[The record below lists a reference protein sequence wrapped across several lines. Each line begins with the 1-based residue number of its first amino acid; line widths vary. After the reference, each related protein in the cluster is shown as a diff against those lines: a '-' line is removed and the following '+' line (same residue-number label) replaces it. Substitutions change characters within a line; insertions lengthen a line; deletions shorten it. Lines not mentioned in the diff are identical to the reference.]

1 MKKIYYLVT
10 ILMVFLTIAGFG
22 QAQEYDVSGKVTD
35 ARTGDP
41 MAGISVLVKGTTR
54 GVVTDVNGGYTLTIP
69 ASPSTLQFTFIGY
82 RTREAQVS
90 TTNTKVDVVLE
101 EDVTNLE
108 EVVVTGLAS
117 SIKRSNLANAVG
129 TVSAQ
134 ELVGTTGQSTLDGAL
149 YGKLTGVN
157 IVASSGAPGGGIG
170 VRLRGISSISG
181 NNQPLYIVDGVYIS
195 NAEIP
200 SGLRFASGANRGNE
214 ENSANRIADLNP
226 NDIENI
232 EVLKGAS
239 AAAIYGTRANAGVI
253 IITTKRG
260 AEGKTKINFSQDV
273 GFNKIQRYLGMR
285 SYDAEN
291 VTATFGAAEAG
302 RFEAARAAGKI
313 YNYEKEIYGETGKIS
328 NSNLSIT
335 GGDNKTKFFI
345 GGSLRSE
352 DGIIMGTGFDR
363 KSLRLNLD
371 HKFNDKLSIG
381 VSSNYIN
388 SNTAR
393 GFTGNENEGG
403 LSYGYSLSYTRPWT
417 ELHPDEFGNYPD
429 NPDPGTAGN
438 MLLVRDR
445 AENTDKVNRFVQ
457 GAKLDF
463 NIFQNSTTYL
473 KLTANGGL
481 DFFIDDSFVY
491 IPEYHQSQRGNQNG
505 FIGVGKNT
513 FTNLNYQSFI
523 LFDKYLM
530 GGKLRLGTQAGISYL
545 NFDRDLV
552 FNQTTQLIPGQTNL
566 TQGGTQA
573 ITQRKENEEEFGIIF
588 QEEANYDDKIIATF
602 GIRNDKSSL
611 NGDPNKFFPFLKGSL
626 ALNIAN
632 FSFWNIQQVN
642 QLKLRAA
649 YGETGSSARYG
660 SLFTVFDA
668 TNIEGKGGIIINP
681 NKGTSNLIP
690 ETSSEFEFGI
700 DIGLFNN
707 VVGLEVTYF
716 SRQVKDLLFDRSVP
730 TSSGFS
736 SEVLNDADLKN
747 TGIEIALTA
756 QPLRG
761 EKITWNSTV
770 NFWTTKST
778 LTRLGVPPFPVPNN
792 GFGLGLGT
800 FYLKEGNPVTAIVQN
815 VDGVPTIVGDTQP
828 KFQMSF
834 VNSFTFLKNFEFSFL
849 LHLKKGGEN
858 LNLTKLLTD
867 DGGTSPE
874 IDARGS
880 QYAETWVQPA
890 GYLRLREIA
899 LYYNLP
905 KGTIAGPDKFFENI
919 RIGVSGRNL
928 WTRTDYKGYDP
939 EVSTNGSG
947 VISNG
952 LDVAP
957 YPSTKQAFF
966 HINFTL

>member
-1 MKKIYYLVT
+1 MKKIYMLSCALALFVT
-10 ILMVFLTIAGFG
+10 VTA
-22 QAQEYDVSGKVTD
+22 QAQEFDVSGKITD

-54 GVVTDVNGGYTLTIP
+54 GVVSDMNGDYTLKVP
-69 ASPSTLQFTFIGY
+69 SSPSTLQFSFIGF
-82 RTREAQVS
+82 RTKEVEVTS
-90 TTNTKVDVVLE
+90 SNTKADIALE
-101 EDVTNLE
+101 EDITNLE
-108 EVVVTGLAS
+108 EVVITGLAS
-117 SIKRSNLANAVG
+117 SIKRSNLANAIS

-134 ELVGTTGQSTLDGAL
+134 ELTGTTGQSTLDGAM

-260 AEGKTKINFSQDV
+260 ASGKTKINFGQDF

-285 SYDAEN
+285 SFNSAN
-291 VTATFGAAEAG
+291 VAATFGGAEAD
-302 RFEAARAAGKI
+302 RFNAAQSAGKV
-313 YNYEKEIYGETGKIS
+313 YNYEKEIYGETGMIS

-335 GGDNKTKFFI
+335 GGDDKTKFYA

-352 DGIIMGTGFDR
+352 DGIIKGTGFDR

-371 HKFNDKLSIG
+371 HKFSKKVSIG

-388 SNTAR
+388 SNTER

-403 LSYGYSLSYTRPWT
+403 LSYGYNLSYTRPWT

-438 MLLVRDR
+438 MLLVRDK
-445 AENTDKVNRFVQ
+445 AKNTDKVNRFIQ
-457 GAKLDF
+457 GAKLDY

-473 KLTANGGL
+473 KFTANGGL
-481 DFFIDDSFVY
+481 DFFVDESFVY
-491 IPEYHQSQRGNQNG
+491 VPENHQSQREAQNG

-523 LFDKYLM
+523 ILDKYLM

-552 FNQTTQLIPGQTNL
+552 YNQTTQLIPGQTSL
-566 TQGGTQA
+566 SQGGSQA
-573 ITQRKENEEEFGIIF
+573 ITQRQENEEEFGVIL
-588 QEEANYDDKIIATF
+588 QEEANYDDKIIATI
-602 GIRNDKSSL
+602 GVRSDKSSL
-611 NGDPNKFFPFLKGSL
+611 NGDPNKFYPFLKGSL

-632 FSFWNIQQVN
+632 FGFWTIEPVN

-668 TNIEGKGGIIINP
+668 TNIEGRGGIIINP
-681 NKGTSNLIP
+681 NKGTPNLIP
-690 ETSSEFEFGI
+690 ETSSELEFGI

-707 VVGLEVTYF
+707 LIGLEVTYF
-716 SRQVKDLLFDRSVP
+716 NRKVKDLLFDRSLP

-747 TGIEIALTA
+747 TGLEVAVTA

-761 EKITWNSTV
+761 ENITWNTTV
-770 NFWTTKST
+770 NFWTTRST
-778 LTRLGVPPFPVPNN
+778 LTRLGVPPFVVPNN

-800 FYLKEGNPVTAIVQN
+800 FYLQEGNPVTAIVQN
-815 VDGVPTIVGDTQP
+815 VAGVPTIVGDTQP
-828 KFQMSF
+828 DYQMSF
-834 VNSFTFLKNFEFSFL
+834 INSFTFLQNFEFSSLF
-849 LHLKKGGEN
+849 HLKKGGEN

-867 DGGTSPE
+867 DGGNSPE
-874 IDARGS
+874 IDARGA
-880 QYAETWVQPA
+880 QYADTYVQPS
-890 GYLRLREIA
+890 GYFRLREIA

-905 KGTIAGPDKFFENI
+905 KGRIAGPDRLFDSI

-928 WTRTDYKGYDP
+928 WTKTDYKGYDP